1 MHKGIEKALAG
12 KQLWDQI
19 KTENHIS
26 DSTVV
31 IVLPESDEIWN
42 RCAYRYLPFFMKRKG
57 AAEAQIIVSE
67 MGSGSDVELSKEY
80 HTIVIDD
87 EHIRLLMDYYLLHRF
102 FDNIVFFYKDHPR
115 DNHASQMVEKGY
127 VTVEEIIC
135 YGFYRL
141 REVPIDV

>member
-1 MHKGIEKALAG
+1 MHRGIEKALAG

-31 IVLPESDEIWN
+31 IVLPENDEIWN
-42 RCAYRYLPFFMKRKG
+42 RCAYRYLPCFMKRKG

-67 MGSGSDVELSKEY
+67 TNPGFDGAQSREY
-80 HTIVIDD
+80 HKIVLGD
-87 EHIRLLMDYYLLHRF
+87 ECIRSLMDYYLLHRF

-127 VTVEEIIC
+127 VTMEEIIC